1 MKILLCCTSIE
12 DGHRSEDVHD
22 THYPLGLAYLQSY
35 LEKHRPEKDEFVNL
49 YLNNIP
55 YDESF
60 KTLKRELKNLKP
72 DVFGVSMMTHSR
84 VSAFR
89 AIEYA
94 HQRYPKMK
102 IVVGGMHPT
111 VMWEQIARKFP
122 YIVVCR
128 GEGEV
133 TFKNIIDLYEKDGD
147 IREVEGIAVYDQ
159 DTDEVFTTGN
169 APLIED
175 LDTLPFPKHELF
187 VTQGKTMAN
196 LLTSRGCPY
205 RCNFCVLDWM
215 SKRQVRFRSGGNIAD
230 EIEMLLDKYPSI
242 RTIWIHD
249 DAFMINNDRT
259 IEFCDAI
266 IERGIKTQFVA
277 SARFRPIS
285 HEVVFKMKQAGFVQV
300 LFGLESGAAE
310 VIKGMR
316 KGISKEHA
324 RYGLELFSKTG
335 MKATAFIIV
344 GLPGE
349 TEDTIEETIDFVQ
362 QLQDIDYLYY
372 EDIGTAMLYPG
383 TEMYTQCRETGLID
397 DDYWLSDGD
406 IPYYTKE
413 FGGVHS
419 METLN
424 KFKKTIQEG
433 ISLKY
438 LFTREHFLKQRKLIP
453 KILQYSQRFP
463 LGNLNQLLPEI
474 IAHNNLTPAL
484 LQSLFLRSNDDLIKH
499 ISSLWEQ
506 TIVNQIINSDEPMTK
521 EDREKFIQDWISQ
534 VAKDEEWLLKCEEQ
548 MKEVRAKLEN
558 VKDVGDVEYK
568 KKAEKSGLEVKQL
581 DFKISTMGGV

>member
-22 THYPLGLAYLQSY
+22 THYPLGLAYLQAY

-55 YDESF
+55 YDRCF
-60 KTLKRELKNLKP
+60 KTVIDNLKKFKP
-72 DVFGVSMMTHSR
+72 DLLGISMMTHSR
-84 VSAFR
+84 VSAFKM
-89 AIEYA
+89 IEYA
-94 HQRYPKMK
+94 QKHYPEMK
-102 IVVGGMHPT
+102 VVVGGMHPT
-111 VMWEQIARKFP
+111 VMWEQIARKYP
-122 YIVVCR
+122 GVVVCR

-133 TFKNIIDLYEKDGD
+133 TLKNIVDTYEEDGD
-147 IREVEGIAVYDQ
+147 IREVAGIALYDK

-175 LDTLPFPKHELF
+175 LDSLPFPKHELF
-187 VTQGKTMAN
+187 VNEGKTMAN

-205 RCNFCVLDWM
+205 KCNFCVLDHL
-215 SKRQVRFRSGGNIAD
+215 SKRQVRFRSGDDIAD
-230 EIEMLLDKYPSI
+230 EVEMLLAKFPSI

-266 IERGIKTQFVA
+266 IKRGIKTQFVA

-300 LFGLESGAAE
+300 LFGLESGADE

-335 MKATAFIIV
+335 MKATAFIIA

-349 TEDTIEETIDFVQ
+349 TDETIEETIDFVQ
-362 QLQDIDYLYY
+362 QLQNIDYLYY

-383 TEMYTQCRETGLID
+383 TEMYTMAKATGKID

-406 IPYYTKE
+406 IPYYTNE
-413 FGGVHS
+413 FSDSPHS

-424 KFKKTIQEG
+424 KYKRRIQEG
-433 ISLKY
+433 IALQY
-438 LFTREHFLKQRKLIP
+438 LFTKENFLKQRKLIP
-453 KILQYSQRFP
+453 KIIEYSQRFP
-463 LGNLNQLLPEI
+463 FVDLNQFLTDMVV
-474 IAHNNLTPAL
+474 NTNSTPAL
-484 LQSLFLRSNDDLIKH
+484 IRGIFLRGNDDIIEH
-499 ISSLWEQ
+499 ISLLWEQ
-506 TIVNQIINSDEPMTK
+506 HIFHQITQNMTEDEQRSYLNEYAEQVQKDKEWIIN
-521 EDREKFIQDWISQ
+521 
-534 VAKDEEWLLKCEEQ
+534 CENDKVEIR
-548 MKEVRAKLEN
+548 KKLEN